1 MPSRSSGTSNKNFVL
16 LSNII
21 SRWFSELKIPLIS
34 ESRLISRLFYYNFQ
48 KLLFCVIFVMRSSA
62 PERVASA
69 VPLSPD
75 IYLPGGRCFILSCR
89 IQEKGYFCKHDN
101 LEYVKYLLNDKVE
114 YVHHRLK
121 TYDQRDIVGIAAS
134 QTK

>member
-1 MPSRSSGTSNKNFVL
+1 
-16 LSNII
+16 
-21 SRWFSELKIPLIS
+21 
-34 ESRLISRLFYYNFQ
+34 
-48 KLLFCVIFVMRSSA
+48 MRSSA

-69 VPLSPD
+69 VPLPSD

-121 TYDQRDIVGIAAS
+121 TYDQRGDSS
-134 QTK
+134 QSDKLNRLRQGRKIY

>member
-1 MPSRSSGTSNKNFVL
+1 
-16 LSNII
+16 
-21 SRWFSELKIPLIS
+21 
-34 ESRLISRLFYYNFQ
+34 
-48 KLLFCVIFVMRSSA
+48 MRSSA

-89 IQEKGYFCKHDN
+89 IQEKGYYCKHDN

-114 YVHHRLK
+114 YVHHK
-121 TYDQRDIVGIAAS
+121 TKDIQSTRYYRANSLSDKLNGLRQGRKIY
-134 QTK
+134 